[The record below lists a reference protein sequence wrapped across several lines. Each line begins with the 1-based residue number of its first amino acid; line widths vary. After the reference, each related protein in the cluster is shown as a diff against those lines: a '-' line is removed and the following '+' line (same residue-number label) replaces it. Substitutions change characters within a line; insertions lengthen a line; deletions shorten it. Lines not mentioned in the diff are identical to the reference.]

1 MNDYKDYMIRG
12 QDNDGQVRFFA
23 VTTKKLVDEKV
34 TSQHYSPIAGAAIG
48 RLMSAALMM
57 GSMLKDEDERIS
69 IQIKGEGPM
78 KGIVA
83 SSNNRGE
90 VKGYVE
96 HPDVMLPPNEY
107 GHLAV
112 GDAITPGRLSVI
124 RYSKYGNPH
133 YTTIDLIS
141 GEIGDDLS
149 YYFGQSEQT
158 PSLVGVGVSFNKEDV
173 HVKAAGGFI
182 VQLLPGAKDETIT
195 KLETN
200 VMKLRS
206 VSTVLNDNDDDPE
219 ALIKILLE
227 GFEYEI
233 TEKKDVCFH
242 CDCSM
247 AKSVKL
253 LYSLPMEEL
262 EAIQKD
268 GKGTSINCGF
278 CDKTYDLSK
287 EDVDAIIAK
296 KRERQGQ

>member
-12 QDNDGQVRFFA
+12 QDKDGQVRFFA

-34 TSQHYSPIAGAAIG
+34 SSQHYSPIAGAGVG

-57 GSMLKDEDERIS
+57 GWMLKNKDERIS

-78 KGIVA
+78 GGLVA
-83 SSNNRGE
+83 SSNCEGL
-90 VKGYVE
+90 VKGYAE
-96 HPDVMLPPNEY
+96 NPDVMLPPNEF

-112 GDAITPGRLSVI
+112 GDSLTPGRMSVI
-124 RYSKYGNPH
+124 RYSSLGEPH
-133 YTTIDLIS
+133 VTTIDLVS

-173 HVKAAGGFI
+173 RVKAAGGFI

-200 VMKLRS
+200 VLKMRS
-206 VSTVLNDNDDDPE
+206 VSNVLHENNDDPE
-219 ALIKILLE
+219 ALIKLLLE
-227 GFEYEI
+227 GFDYEV
-233 TEKKDVCFH
+233 TETKDVFFH

-247 AKSVKL
+247 EKSVKIL
-253 LYSLPMEEL
+253 LSLSLGEL
-262 EAIQKD
+262 EDIERE
-268 GKGTSINCGF
+268 GKGTSICCGF
-278 CDKTYDLSK
+278 CGEEYKFSPADIS
-287 EDVDAIIAK
+287 AIIEKKKKAK
-296 KRERQGQ
+296 K